1 MFSVRRSLSIA
12 GVAGVFIVAQMALA
26 SPPGSRYTP
35 GETLNPNCAAGDANC
50 TVTVPLQSSG
60 NLSDVGSAS
69 AARANLGLVIN
80 SDVQGYSAALASIGG
95 LTTAA
100 TNMIYTTASNTYAT
114 TDLSA
119 VARTLVSKTT
129 TGAMTTYLRA
139 VTPVYTGNIVVEG
152 KVTANLLEGDA
163 SLLTN
168 LSINDGAITSAKI
181 ADGTI
186 ANADI
191 SNSASI
197 AFSKLN
203 IAKSDI
209 TGLGI
214 PASDTTYT
222 AGTGLQLVGT
232 VFSVTS
238 SVVTSNYGGSVILAG
253 SVSPASIAASTS
265 DSSIPN
271 SMTNTSSNGGAGVLK
286 LSLSNISNP
295 ATTNRYIDFFAN
307 GGSIGSIKGNG
318 AGSVD
323 MSWATGNPA
332 AFNTAPGLVFES
344 AGADYAE
351 YLERSDHAEVLRPG
365 DIVGVKGGKISR
377 TTAGADR
384 AMVVSAAPV
393 VVGNKPAGS
402 ADNFAT
408 VAFVGQVFVRV
419 AGPVASGE
427 YIVASGKNDGRGIA
441 KHKNDLTAEDLLV
454 GQAWDTVST
463 HDDTVVRIGITPGP
477 VVISASSAA
486 PGTLETEVR
495 NLRQEIERLKQ
506 TLHE

>member
-69 AARANLGLVIN
+69 AAGANLGLVIN
-80 SDVQGYSAALASIGG
+80 SDVQGIQRRTRIHRRADDGG
-95 LTTAA
+95 EQD
-100 TNMIYTTASNTYAT
+100 
-114 TDLSA
+114 DLHNCIEHLRHDRSECRGA
-119 VARTLVSKTT
+119 HACEQDDHRSHDDVPARCH
-129 TGAMTTYLRA
+129 
-139 VTPVYTGNIVVEG
+139 PVYTGNIVVEG

-238 SVVTSNYGGSVILAG
+238 SVVTSNYGGSVILA
-253 SVSPASIAASTS
+253 
-265 DSSIPN
+265 
-271 SMTNTSSNGGAGVLK
+271 
-286 LSLSNISNP
+286 
-295 ATTNRYIDFFAN
+295 R
-307 GGSIGSIKGNG
+307 
-318 AGSVD
+318 
-323 MSWATGNPA
+323 
-332 AFNTAPGLVFES
+332 
-344 AGADYAE
+344 
-351 YLERSDHAEVLRPG
+351 
-365 DIVGVKGGKISR
+365 
-377 TTAGADR
+377 
-384 AMVVSAAPV
+384 
-393 VVGNKPAGS
+393 
-402 ADNFAT
+402 
-408 VAFVGQVFVRV
+408 
-419 AGPVASGE
+419 
-427 YIVASGKNDGRGIA
+427 
-441 KHKNDLTAEDLLV
+441 
-454 GQAWDTVST
+454 
-463 HDDTVVRIGITPGP
+463 
-477 VVISASSAA
+477 
-486 PGTLETEVR
+486 
-495 NLRQEIERLKQ
+495 LRQSCQHCGFHKR
-506 TLHE
+506 